1 MVYSQFS
8 ISSILSTRILTA
20 MSTCQ
25 SISVLCCIFYLQFR
39 KWFDDALAAGLKEP
53 NAMGLS
59 TVGKDGKP

>member
-1 MVYSQFS
+1 
-8 ISSILSTRILTA
+8 